1 MKKEY
6 KSPVAFKVPL
16 SMDQSLCQGSI
27 VKYILIADD
36 PGSDFGP
43 TKFDDDSD

>member
-16 SMDQSLCQGSI
+16 SMDQSLCQTS
-27 VKYILIADD
+27 VEKYLIIS
-36 PGSDFGP
+36 GEL
-43 TKFDDDSD
+43 DDDSD